1 MSNII
6 EYEVSESG
14 KSGSSL
20 QGYVTATYDK
30 LIGLLGKPTYMD
42 ADPYA
47 KVNCEWCLTI
57 KVQDEDDPED
67 WDYEYATIYNWK
79 DGRVPLETYSW
90 HVGGFS
96 YDIEDL
102 VAKILDGDI
111 EPVYSEVA

>member
-1 MSNII
+1 
-6 EYEVSESG
+6 
-14 KSGSSL
+14 
-20 QGYVTATYDK
+20 
-30 LIGLLGKPTYMD
+30 
-42 ADPYA
+42 
-47 KVNCEWCLTI
+47 LTI

-67 WDYEYATIYNWK
+67 WDYEFASIYNWK

-90 HVGGFS
+90 HVGGFK